1 MKCRKC
7 RDQLLSFL
15 EGSLSG
21 SELAK
26 VEDHLAVC
34 LRCRGFAL
42 HLKEALALVDREMVI
57 EPSPYFY
64 TRVKARLQEHK
75 QPERERIAYRILQP
89 AFFSMLLLLAI
100 FTGIQLGKMTSSET
114 VANETTVN
122 YFPWMNEIEGE
133 PIETFLMKQS

>member
-7 RDQLLSFL
+7 HDLLL
-15 EGSLSG
+15 TYVEGSLRG
-21 SELAK
+21 GELAK
-26 VEDHLAVC
+26 VEAHLAEC
-34 LRCRGFAL
+34 PRCRGFAL
-42 HLKEALALVDREMVI
+42 HLQEALVLAGREMVI

-64 TRVKARLQEHK
+64 TRVKARLQEARY
-75 QPERERIAYRILQP
+75 PERERITYRVLQP

-114 VANETTVN
+114 AANETTAN

-133 PIETFLMKQS
+133 PIETFLMK

>member
-26 VEDHLAVC
+26 VEDHLAGC

-64 TRVKARLQEHK
+64 TLVKARLQEASTRKGKDHI
-75 QPERERIAYRILQP
+75 PCFAA
-89 AFFSMLLLLAI
+89 AFFSMLLLAI